1 MLPTVLRPKAPLLD
15 SSILSLKSYR
25 LLGNVATLGNIW
37 KSFKDRKDKYIG
49 KDKDKDKI
57 VEKKE

>member
-1 MLPTVLRPKAPLLD
+1 MHFGLSSLRR
-15 SSILSLKSYR
+15 YR

-49 KDKDKDKI
+49 KDKDKI